1 MEFQVN
7 FDKDSN
13 TTTATVT
20 YNGIC
25 NRFPEHRKPE
35 KSLDEAKKFIRKRI
49 TEVLDEIKIDE
60 IPLTINLFIGDTPL
74 FSKVPNGDPM

>member
-7 FDKDSN
+7 FEKDSG

-35 KSLDEAKKFIRKRI
+35 KSLDEAMKFIRKRI
-49 TEVLDEIKIDE
+49 TEVLDEVKVDE
-60 IPLTINLFIGDTPL
+60 LPITINFVVT
-74 FSKVPNGDPM
+74 V